1 METESKKKRISWAS
15 FKKTL
20 RIYTYLKPYRWQFGF
35 GLFFLFISSL
45 GNIALPKFLG
55 VLVDF
60 GNSGKAPAEINN
72 VMLLLAGVLLLQ
84 AIAGFMRTNLF
95 VRVTSKTLADIRQQ
109 VYAHLI
115 RLPMEFFLK
124 RRVGELNSRIT
135 SDITILEETLTSTV
149 ASFIRSTIIIVGA
162 MIFLLFISPKLTLF
176 MLSVIPLIVIASIVF
191 GRFIRR
197 YSKRMQSEIADSNT
211 IVEETLQGVQNVKA
225 YANEHFEIGRYK
237 KRTNEVAKTG
247 IIGGLYRGAFSAFM
261 TLGMTGALAAVIWRG
276 TLMIS
281 TGEMAAGELFSFVL
295 YTVFMAGMISGL
307 AEVYAQLQKASGAT
321 ENLFELFDEP
331 AEQVTPQQ
339 SIPPEELFKGNIS
352 FQNVNFHYPTRTDI
366 EVIKNLSFNIAPNQM
381 VALVG
386 PSGAGKSTIVNL
398 LLRFYQ
404 QTSGTILFDQRDS
417 RSISLTILRQ
427 QIAVVPQDVFLF
439 GGTIRENIA
448 YGKQGAT
455 EAEIVEAAR
464 QANAWSFIE
473 TFPEGLDCIVGERG
487 IQLSGGQ
494 RQRIAI
500 ARAMLKNPRI
510 LILDEATSSLDSE
523 SERLVQ
529 EALEK
534 LMMGRTSIVIA
545 HRLATIR
552 MADQIFVIDDG
563 TIIQQGTH
571 EQLLEEGSGL
581 YASLSGLQFAG

>member
-1 METESKKKRISWAS
+1 VKAKDHKKINRAS
-15 FKKTL
+15 LKKTL
-20 RIYTYLKPYRWQFGF
+20 RMYAFLKPYRWQFAL

-45 GNIALPKFLG
+45 GNVVLPKFLG
-55 VLVDF
+55 VLVDY
-60 GNSGKAPAEINN
+60 GNTGKSSAEINN
-72 VMLLLAGVLLLQ
+72 IMLLLAGVLVVQ
-84 AIAGFMRTNLF
+84 AITGFMRTNLF
-95 VRVTSKTLADIRQQ
+95 VRVTSLTLADIRQQ
-109 VYAHLI
+109 VFAHLI
-115 RLPMEFFLK
+115 KLPMVFFLK

-135 SDITILEETLTSTV
+135 ADITILEETLTSTV
-149 ASFIRSTIIIVGA
+149 ASFLRSTIIIVGA
-162 MIFLLFISPKLTLF
+162 MGFLLFISPKLTLF
-176 MLSVIPLIVIASIVF
+176 MLAVIPLIVVAAIIF

-197 YSKRMQSEIADSNT
+197 YSKRMQGEIADSNT
-211 IVEETLQGVQNVKA
+211 IVEETLQGVQTVKA
-225 YANEHFEIGRYK
+225 YANEHFEIERYSIK
-237 KRTNEVAKTG
+237 TNEVAKTG
-247 IIGGLYRGAFSAFM
+247 ILGGLYRGAFSAFM

-281 TGEMAAGELFSFVL
+281 RGEMAAGELFSFVL

-307 AEVYAQLQKASGAT
+307 AEVYAQLQKATGAT
-321 ENLFELFDEP
+321 ENLFELLDEP
-331 AEQVTPQQ
+331 AEAIIPQS
-339 SIPPEELFKGNIS
+339 SIPQDALLKGDIR
-352 FQNVNFHYPTRTDI
+352 FDTIRFHYPTRTDMD
-366 EVIKNLSFNIAPNQM
+366 VLSDLSFHIQPDQM

-398 LLRFYQ
+398 LLRFYE
-404 QTSGTILFDQRDS
+404 QTSGAILFDGRES
-417 RSISLTILRQ
+417 RSLPLTLLRQ

-448 YGKQGAT
+448 YGKQGAS
-455 EAEIVEAAR
+455 EEEIVEAAR

-534 LMMGRTSIVIA
+534 LMQGRTSIVIA

-552 MADQIFVIDDG
+552 KADQILVLDG
-563 TIIQQGTH
+563 GTLIQQGTH
-571 EQLLEEGSGL
+571 EALLEEGSGL

>member
-1 METESKKKRISWAS
+1 MYA
-15 FKKTL
+15 
-20 RIYTYLKPYRWQFGF
+20 YLKPYRWQFAL
-35 GLFFLFISSL
+35 GLLFLFISSL
-45 GNIALPKFLG
+45 GNVVLPKFLG
-55 VLVDF
+55 VLVDY
-60 GNSGKAPAEINN
+60 GNEGRNTAEINH
-72 VMLLLAGVLLLQ
+72 VMLLLSGILVVQ
-84 AIAGFMRTNLF
+84 AITGFLRTTLF
-95 VRVTSKTLADIRQQ
+95 VRVTSLTLADIRQQ
-109 VYAHLI
+109 VYAHLVQ
-115 RLPMEFFLK
+115 LPMAFYLK

-135 SDITILEETLTSTV
+135 ADITILEETLTSTV
-149 ASFIRSTIIIVGA
+149 ASFLRSSIIIVGA
-162 MIFLLFISPKLTLF
+162 MGFLLFISPKLTLF
-176 MLSVIPLIVIASIVF
+176 MLAVIPLIVVASIIF

-197 YSKRMQSEIADSNT
+197 YSKRMQGEIADSNT
-211 IVEETLQGVQNVKA
+211 IVEETLQGIQTVKA
-225 YANEHFEIGRYK
+225 YANEHFEIGRYSIK
-237 KRTNEVAKTG
+237 TNEVAKTG
-247 IIGGLYRGAFSAFM
+247 ITGGLYRGAFSAFM

-307 AEVYAQLQKASGAT
+307 AEVYAQLQKATGAT
-321 ENLFELFDEP
+321 ENLFELLDEP
-331 AEQVTPQQ
+331 AENITPP
-339 SIPPEELFKGNIS
+339 SPLPPESLLKGEIC
-352 FQNVNFHYPTRTDI
+352 FEDLHFHYPSRPDR
-366 EVIKNLSFNIAPNQM
+366 EVLTGLSFRIQPDQL

-398 LLRFYQ
+398 LLRFYE
-404 QTSGTILFDQRDS
+404 QTSGAILFDGRDS
-417 RSISLTILRQ
+417 SSLELTRLRQ

-448 YGKQGAT
+448 YGKPGAND
-455 EAEIVEAAR
+455 AEIIEAAQ

-534 LMMGRTSIVIA
+534 LMLGRTSLVIA

-552 MADQIFVIDDG
+552 KADRILVLDQGKLV
-563 TIIQQGTH
+563 QQGTH
-571 EQLLEEGSGL
+571 EELLEEGSGL

>member
-1 METESKKKRISWAS
+1 
-15 FKKTL
+15 
-20 RIYTYLKPYRWQFGF
+20 
-35 GLFFLFISSL
+35 
-45 GNIALPKFLG
+45 
-55 VLVDF
+55 
-60 GNSGKAPAEINN
+60 
-72 VMLLLAGVLLLQ
+72 
-84 AIAGFMRTNLF
+84 
-95 VRVTSKTLADIRQQ
+95 
-109 VYAHLI
+109 
-115 RLPMEFFLK
+115 
-124 RRVGELNSRIT
+124 
-135 SDITILEETLTSTV
+135 
-149 ASFIRSTIIIVGA
+149 
-162 MIFLLFISPKLTLF
+162 
-176 MLSVIPLIVIASIVF
+176 MLSVIPLIVVAAIVF

-225 YANEHFEIGRYK
+225 YTNEYFEIGRYRK
-237 KRTNEVAKTG
+237 KTNEVAKTG

-307 AEVYAQLQKASGAT
+307 AEVYAQLQKATGAT
-321 ENLFELFDEP
+321 ENLFDLLDEP
-331 AEQVTPQQ
+331 AELVNPQQ
-339 SIPPEELFKGNIS
+339 SIAPGEMLAGDIS
-352 FQNVNFHYPTRTDI
+352 FQNINFHYPTRNDI
-366 EVIKNLSFNIAPNQM
+366 EVIQNLSFSIAPDQM

-404 QTSGTILFDQRDS
+404 QTSGAILFDKRDS
-417 RSISLTILRQ
+417 RNIPLTSLRQ

-455 EAEIVEAAR
+455 EEEIVEAAR

-473 TFPEGLDCIVGERG
+473 TFPEGLNCIVGERG

-534 LMMGRTSIVIA
+534 LMEGRTSIVIA

-552 MADQIFVIDDG
+552 KADQIFVLDNG
-563 TIIQQGTH
+563 SIIQKGTH
-571 EQLLEEGSGL
+571 DELLGEDSGL